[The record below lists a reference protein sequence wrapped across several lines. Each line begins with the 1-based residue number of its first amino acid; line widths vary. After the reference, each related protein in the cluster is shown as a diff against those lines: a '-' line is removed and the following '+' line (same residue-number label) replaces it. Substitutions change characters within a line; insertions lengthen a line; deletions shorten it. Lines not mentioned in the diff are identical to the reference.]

1 MPETTTVPPEPHGDE
16 RASDRIIRHIEQQ
29 ILSGTLPDRSP
40 LPAERDLMEQFGS
53 SRAVVREA
61 ISALG
66 HRGLVEQRPR
76 FRPVVRKPGVEA
88 AFAAVGNIV
97 EHLLGDENGVR
108 NLYESRLFFEK
119 ALVRQ
124 AALHACKQ
132 DIDDLRTAL
141 AHNEAAIDDS
151 EAFYQSDM
159 AFHGVLYR
167 IPRNPIFP
175 AVHSAYTSW
184 LAPHWSRMPR
194 SPERNA
200 MNFRSHAEIL
210 ERIIERDA
218 DGAEIA
224 LRRHL
229 DTAWEYVRVTFPS
242 SSTPG
247 RDTRS

>member
-1 MPETTTVPPEPHGDE
+1 MPEPTTVSPEPPGDE
-16 RASDRIIRHIEQQ
+16 RASDKIIRHIEQQ
-29 ILSGTLPDRSP
+29 ILSGTLPDRAP
-40 LPAERDLMEQFGS
+40 LPAERDLMDQFGS

-61 ISALG
+61 ISALS

-88 AFAAVGNIV
+88 AFAAVGSIV
-97 EHLLGDENGVR
+97 EHLLGDEKGVR
-108 NLYESRLFFEK
+108 NLYESRLFIEK

-124 AALHACKQ
+124 AALHARKK
-132 DIDDLRTAL
+132 DIDDLRAAL
-141 AHNEAAIDDS
+141 ADNEAAIDDS
-151 EAFYQSDM
+151 DAFYQSDM

-175 AVHSAYTSW
+175 AVHTAYTSW

-200 MNFRSHAEIL
+200 MNFRSHAEIV
-210 ERIIERDA
+210 ERIVERDA
-218 DGAEIA
+218 DGAENA

-242 SSTPG
+242 SSTSAK
-247 RDTRS
+247 DSQS